1 MAQKRSDGT
10 GAAKAGSGRF
20 LPEPVSE
27 ASMSRKF
34 VLLTACAAL
43 TASLAAGAAE
53 RAPVQQ
59 AALPQKAPAQTYLLF
74 FESGKDR
81 LAPEGKEIVADAASQ
96 AKMMQDGQIRIMTTG
111 EGVHPDQLARQRA
124 EAVKQ
129 ELVRDGLK
137 PGAIVAGGT
146 PSNLVYADA
155 DPTVKNW
162 LNRRAVIVISK
173 AEAS

>member
-1 MAQKRSDGT
+1 MPRKT
-10 GAAKAGSGRF
+10 
-20 LPEPVSE
+20 
-27 ASMSRKF
+27 MSRKF
-34 VLLTACAAL
+34 ILLTACASL
-43 TASLAAGAAE
+43 TASLAAGAAGHGSL
-53 RAPVQQ
+53 QQ

-74 FESGKDR
+74 FEAGKDK

-96 AKMMQDGQIRIMTTG
+96 ARMMQDGQIRIMATG
-111 EGVHPDQLARQRA
+111 EGANPDALARQRA

-137 PGAIVAGGT
+137 PGAIVAGGA
-146 PSNLVYADA
+146 PSNMVYADA